1 MRISQ
6 GRSGYCF
13 PGRRGS
19 SLNGRRPELQCPH
32 SLSAPCSS
40 VSGMELVL
48 RVAGSVGHCPGAV
61 QQISADGPSARFV
74 TSRAGRSPRHPSK
87 TRDEGMTTLVNTYA
101 DMSQKHRAL
110 SRRHSRGTNKAS
122 RRELRGTLSIP
133 RLRPVRTVSDLPC
146 RNYSSAQPQ
155 GQVIA
160 EPVRVHVCRDRRC
173 RIQTLPSRSS
183 SLER

>member
-19 SLNGRRPELQCPH
+19 SLHGRHPELQCPH

-40 VSGMELVL
+40 VSGMDWCSGLL
-48 RVAGSVGHCPGAV
+48 GLWATARGQCSRYRPMDHP
-61 QQISADGPSARFV
+61 QRFV

-87 TRDEGMTTLVNTYA
+87 TRDEGMTTLVKTYA

-110 SRRHSRGTNKAS
+110 SRRHSRGTNKAN
-122 RRELRGTLSIP
+122 RRELKGTPSIP

-160 EPVRVHVCRDRRC
+160 EPVRVHMCRDRRC
-173 RIQTLPSRSS
+173 RIQTLRSRSS